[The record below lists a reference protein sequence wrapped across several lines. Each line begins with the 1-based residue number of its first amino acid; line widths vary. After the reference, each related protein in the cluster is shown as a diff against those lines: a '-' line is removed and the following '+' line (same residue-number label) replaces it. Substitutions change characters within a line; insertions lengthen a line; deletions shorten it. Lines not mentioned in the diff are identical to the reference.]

1 MLRALQNMKTNNN
14 KKLVRMDWN
23 KVFNSPPPSKE
34 KQELIENKKKT
45 IDQLFDKM
53 EKEEK
58 TSDDKLSEEVFPEF
72 FKNINSILNNIDK
85 LSKL

>member
-34 KQELIENKKKT
+34 KQELIENK
-45 IDQLFDKM
+45 
-53 EKEEK
+53 
-58 TSDDKLSEEVFPEF
+58 
-72 FKNINSILNNIDK
+72 
-85 LSKL
+85 